1 MAPKKQT
8 GMVKGGKTY
17 VAQVP
22 NARGEYSIR
31 DEHYVSPDPRPSSQ
45 ELRAASQRNLVAK
58 LTGGPAKVT
67 STEMSEP
74 EKKRPPSAKTNP
86 DHSSQE
92 ADGSSQHQY
101 DANLISDNI
110 TKRDITRDHYPPILR
125 QFLALGPDE
134 AVRRLVNDVNL
145 TDVFVVGSNRDQDLY
160 LRRLSAQAAN
170 LANFFNAHRQNLVDD
185 KINANTSVAEI
196 VPPLVSH
203 IYDLYYKA
211 TNSDYKPSRHVWDKS
226 VGSFY
231 SNEKDLGKNIVSVP
245 QGSEQFV
252 LDKFSVPN
260 TAIRS
265 NLWKPLTVNALQP
278 PDEYD
283 SEILKAFQTK
293 NKTEKLELYEDI
305 VEDAFLVFLPLTV
318 NFLVNQ
324 LKKANKA
331 ERGILDDRLSFDEDM
346 TNLQLYLNELTDKR
360 NAFISPD
367 SVHSNVEKIRNI
379 DNAFS
384 TYPLINQLISRL
396 VDWDIGNHV
405 FKHPSVAWEDAAGE
419 LIDSKNIIN
428 RNQQDARELAE
439 TIVRATDLAARLEH
453 HVKGVDTEETPL
465 LKTHNYLK
473 TDPESGLFVT
483 EIIKERGDTLKDLVK
498 VLTHFQNGTFVPD
511 IMKTKGTVP
520 YSFLDKVYN
529 KFFDESADEAYS
541 EESTSRPELGPNDP
555 KAGEYLGREI
565 IDHEREVAEASDF
578 KPPSISQILESQS
591 APQETSKS
599 LISETSE
606 RLINSLAARGY
617 NISKLPPRGPVS
629 PASNQPDEESTI
641 PLVTEAS
648 VPLTGENLVSLNA
661 LHQTFTNL
669 ASKILNK
676 PFYDSDLRQINELS
690 ELILNQFNDQKN
702 TIKQLHREQER
713 LEQTEGQSQ
722 AMVEWAQGEINKNH
736 ETIRTM
742 DKEAEALREEQ
753 RRLQNQLQERTRE
766 VGLIQEELKNQ
777 ATVFGAR
784 LSEIEKER
792 TQAIDELNQRKV
804 AHEVQIT
811 KLTAE
816 AQRLQQALQ
825 QVPANNALASQN
837 AALRDELSLLRDQ
850 LRDKQD
856 QILQLEAGQEEIA
869 QQYQLLERERA
880 VLETAAQVLTQD
892 QGIDAEPVGPDPD
905 QEIDNIIQAA
915 LNAPVP
921 QLVDQALLNYF
932 NAPEASALQGRVG
945 PANDLLVSHL
955 ASVRDRLDAANER
968 LNQAQ
973 MATSDYLDQAR
984 ATNNNLTAELEQTKA
999 SLAHT
1004 NSFAEQLK
1012 RDNRV
1017 INQAN
1022 LELGRQLE
1030 LKEAVNQDLQRQLT
1044 TVIGELNQL
1053 GPEKTEREAYIL
1065 QLLTERELAA
1075 NQLRVK
1081 EAEVV
1086 GLGNQLKNLTDQ
1098 LTNVQGKLSISEADL
1113 KHYKARTRD
1122 LEEDLDKKDAELEE
1136 YQQEGFQR
1144 ARLLDDKNAVIRDL
1158 TEKIQEATKETA
1170 EAQEQTA
1177 NTLRDI
1183 YIEDLRA
1190 RRKESARIDA
1200 HRLRKEIDFDI
1211 AARKQELANQ
1221 ERELIHRLKANER
1234 AEERTFRAQEMMFQG
1249 EREDARRGA
1258 DHQRRIDRLN
1268 LETAGRREDREHR
1281 AALDL
1286 SRQATRGNMSLNAR
1300 TAKNKASA
1308 GLISKLA
1315 GSTDPVIKA
1324 LGTTMFTSYLKDL
1337 TSLSDDELMG
1347 TNYEQLIKMHDDGS
1361 IDRII
1366 AALATPSNAINDTL
1380 GKRISD
1386 LENTTRNFI
1395 NMVSQRTAHVGAAQ
1409 AYHPPRRVFVGR
1421 DGRAYQGN
1429 RRARRVAKPR
1439 RLPPR
1444 NSRGRF
1450 VRRVKK

>member
-1 MAPKKQT
+1 MAPKKT
-8 GMVKGGKTY
+8 GMVAGGRTY

-45 ELRAASQRNLVAK
+45 ELRAASHRNLVAK

-67 STEMSEP
+67 STNVSEP

-110 TKRDITRDHYPPILR
+110 TKRDTARDHYPPVLR

-134 AVRRLVNDVNL
+134 AVRRLVNDVNM
-145 TDVFVVGSNRDQDLY
+145 TDAFVVGSDKDKKSY
-160 LRRLSAQAAN
+160 LRRLSTQSTN
-170 LANFFNAHRQNLVDD
+170 LANFFNEHQHELAND
-185 KINANTSVAEI
+185 KINAGVTVGDVTLA
-196 VPPLVSH
+196 LVSH
-203 IYDLYYKA
+203 MYNLHDKA
-211 TNSDYKPSRHVWDKS
+211 TKSDYKPPSHVWDKS

-231 SNEKDLGKNIVSVP
+231 SNEKDLGKNIVPVP
-245 QGSEQFV
+245 KVSEQLV
-252 LDKFSVPN
+252 LDKFIVANTVPYN
-260 TAIRS
+260 F
-265 NLWKPLTVNALQP
+265 WKPATSDAPQP
-278 PDEYD
+278 PDGYE
-283 SEILKAFQTK
+283 SEILKAFQTED
-293 NKTEKLELYEDI
+293 KTKKLELYEDI
-305 VEDAFLVFLPLTV
+305 VEDAFLVFLPLVV

-331 ERGILDDRLSFDEDM
+331 KTGILDDKLSFDEDM
-346 TNLQLYLNELTDKR
+346 TNLQLHLNKLTDKR
-360 NAFISPD
+360 NAFIDPS
-367 SVHSNVEKIRNI
+367 SVNSNVEKLRNI

-384 TYPLINQLISRL
+384 TYPLINQLIGRL

-405 FKHPSVAWEDAAGE
+405 FKHPSVAWEDAAKE
-419 LIDSKNIIN
+419 LIESKNIVE

-439 TIVRATDLAARLEH
+439 TIVRATDLVARLEH
-453 HVKGVDTEETPL
+453 HVKGVDTEENPL
-465 LKTHNYLK
+465 LKTRNYLK
-473 TDPESGLFVT
+473 TDPETRLFVT
-483 EIIKERGDTLKDLVK
+483 DIVKESDGDLTDLVK
-498 VLTHFQNGTFVPD
+498 VLTHFQNGTLVPD
-511 IMKTKGTVP
+511 TMKTKDTVS

-529 KFFDESADEAYS
+529 KFFDEAYS
-541 EESTSRPELGPNDP
+541 EELTSQPELGPNDP

-565 IDHEREVAEASDF
+565 IDREREVDEASDF
-578 KPPSISQILESQS
+578 KPLSVSQTLESQS
-591 APQETSKS
+591 APQETSES
-599 LISETSE
+599 LINETSE

-617 NISKLPPRGPVS
+617 NISKPLPRDPSSPVL
-629 PASNQPDEESTI
+629 NQPDEESTI
-641 PLVTEAS
+641 PLATEAS
-648 VPLTGENLVSLNA
+648 VPLSEGNLASLNA

-669 ASKILNK
+669 ASKILGE
-676 PFYDSDLRQINELS
+676 PFYESDPRQINELA
-690 ELILNQFNDQKN
+690 ERVLNQFNDQKN
-702 TIKQLHREQER
+702 VIHNLYQER
-713 LEQTEGQSQ
+713 EHWEDIG
-722 AMVEWAQGEINKNH
+722 ARGEAKAEWARSEINKNH
-736 ETIRTM
+736 ETIQTM
-742 DKEAEALREEQ
+742 AKEAEALREKQ
-753 RRLQNQLQERTRE
+753 RQLQNQLQERTRE
-766 VGLIQEELKNQ
+766 VSLIQEELKNQ
-777 ATVFGAR
+777 ATVFGER
-784 LSEIEKER
+784 LGELEKER
-792 TQAIDELNQRKV
+792 TKATDDLNQRKV
-804 AHEVQIT
+804 AHEVQIN

-816 AQRLQQALQ
+816 TQRLQQALQ
-825 QVPANNALASQN
+825 QARQQVPADNALANQN
-837 AALRDELSLLRDQ
+837 AALRDEVSLLHDQ

-856 QILQLEAGQEEIA
+856 QILRLEAEQEEIT

-880 VLETAAQVLTQD
+880 ALETAAQVLTQER
-892 QGIDAEPVGPDPD
+892 GIDAGPVRAEQD
-905 QEIDNIIQAA
+905 QEIQAA
-915 LNAPVP
+915 VDAPVP
-921 QLVDQALLNYF
+921 QLIDQDLLNYF
-932 NAPEASALQGRVG
+932 NAPEVSVLQGRVG
-945 PANDLLVSHL
+945 PAGDLLISHL
-955 ASVRDRLDAANER
+955 ANVRDRLDAANER

-973 MATSDYLDQAR
+973 MTTSYYLDQAR
-984 ATNNNLTAELEQTKA
+984 TTNNNLTTELEQTKT
-999 SLAHT
+999 SLARV
-1004 NSFAEQLK
+1004 NNFADQLK

-1022 LELGRQLE
+1022 LELGKQIE
-1030 LKEAVNQDLQRQLT
+1030 LKEVVNQNLRQQLD

-1065 QLLTERELAA
+1065 QVLTERELAE

-1081 EAEVV
+1081 EAEMSE
-1086 GLGNQLKNLTDQ
+1086 LNDQIKNLADQ

-1113 KHYKARTRD
+1113 RHYKARTRD
-1122 LEEDLDKKDAELEE
+1122 LEADLDKKDAELEE

-1144 ARLLDDKNAVIRDL
+1144 AKLLDDKNAVIRDL
-1158 TEKIQEATKETA
+1158 TEKIQEATRETA

-1177 NTLRDI
+1177 NALRDV
-1183 YIEDLRA
+1183 YMEELRA
-1190 RRKESARIDA
+1190 RNRESVRIDA
-1200 HRLRKEIDFDI
+1200 YRLKKEIDFDF

-1234 AEERTFRAQEMMFQG
+1234 AEERVFRAQEMMFQG

-1300 TAKNKASA
+1300 ATKNKASA

-1324 LGTTMFTSYLKDL
+1324 LGATMFTSYLKDL
-1337 TSLSDDELMG
+1337 VSLSDDELMG
-1347 TNYEQLIKMHDDGS
+1347 TDYEQLIKMHDDGS

-1429 RRARRVAKPR
+1429 RRAGRVARPR

>member
-1 MAPKKQT
+1 MAPKKT
-8 GMVKGGKTY
+8 GMVTGGKTY

-67 STEMSEP
+67 STDVSEP

-86 DHSSQE
+86 DRSSQE
-92 ADGSSQHQY
+92 ADNSSQHQY

-110 TKRDITRDHYPPILR
+110 TKRDIARDHYPPVLR

-134 AVRRLVNDVNL
+134 AVRRLVNDVNMI
-145 TDVFVVGSNRDQDLY
+145 DAFVVGSDKDRDVY
-160 LRRLSAQAAN
+160 LRRLSTQSAN
-170 LANFFNAHRQNLVDD
+170 LANFFNEHQLELAND
-185 KINANTSVAEI
+185 KINANVSAGDITLA
-196 VPPLVSH
+196 LVSH
-203 IYDLYYKA
+203 MYNLYDKA
-211 TNSDYKPSRHVWDKS
+211 TNSGFKPSSHVWDKS

-231 SNEKDLGKNIVSVP
+231 SNEKDLGKNIVPVP
-245 QGSEQFV
+245 KGSEQLV
-252 LDKFSVPN
+252 LDKFTVPN

-265 NLWKPLTVNALQP
+265 NFWKPVTSDAPQP
-278 PDEYD
+278 PDGYD
-283 SEILKAFQTK
+283 SEILKAFQTED
-293 NKTEKLELYEDI
+293 KTGKLELYEDI

-331 ERGILDDRLSFDEDM
+331 ETGILDDRLSFNEDM

-384 TYPLINQLISRL
+384 TYPLINQLIGRL

-419 LIDSKNIIN
+419 LIESKNIIS

-453 HVKGVDTEETPL
+453 HVKGVDTEENPL
-465 LKTHNYLK
+465 LKTRNYLK
-473 TDPESGLFVT
+473 TDPESRLFVT
-483 EIIKERGDTLKDLVK
+483 EIVKESDGALKDLVK
-498 VLTHFQNGTFVPD
+498 VLTHFQNGTLVSD
-511 IMKTKGTVP
+511 VMKTKGTVP

-591 APQETSKS
+591 VPQETSKS

-617 NISKLPPRGPVS
+617 NISKLLPRGPVS

-648 VPLTGENLVSLNA
+648 VPLTGENLASLNA

-676 PFYDSDLRQINELS
+676 PFYDSDPRQINELS

-702 TIKQLHREQER
+702 TIKQLYQEQER
-713 LEQTEGQSQ
+713 LEDIGARGE
-722 AMVEWAQGEINKNH
+722 AMAEWAQGEINKNH

-816 AQRLQQALQ
+816 VQRLQQALQ

-999 SLAHT
+999 SLART

-1030 LKEAVNQDLQRQLT
+1030 LKEAVNQDLQQQLT

-1065 QLLTERELAA
+1065 QVLNERELAA

-1081 EAEVV
+1081 EAEIVE
-1086 GLGNQLKNLTDQ
+1086 LNDQLKNLTDQ
-1098 LTNVQGKLSISEADL
+1098 LTNVQGKLNISEADL
-1113 KHYKARTRD
+1113 RHYKARTRD
-1122 LEEDLDKKDAELEE
+1122 LEADLDKKDAELEE

-1144 ARLLDDKNAVIRDL
+1144 ARLLDDKNAVIRNL
-1158 TEKIQEATKETA
+1158 TERIQEATRKTA
-1170 EAQEQTA
+1170 EEQEQTA
-1177 NTLRDI
+1177 NDLRDV
-1183 YIEDLRA
+1183 YMEELRA
-1190 RRKESARIDA
+1190 RNRESVRIDA
-1200 HRLRKEIDFDI
+1200 YRQKKEIDFDF
-1211 AARKQELANQ
+1211 AAKRQELANQ

-1300 TAKNKASA
+1300 AAKNKASA

-1324 LGTTMFTSYLKDL
+1324 LGATMFTSYLKDL

-1429 RRARRVAKPR
+1429 RRAGRVAKPR

-1450 VRRVKK
+1450 MRRVKK